1 MRVKLED
8 VCERGSSNI
17 KQSDIIK
24 MSGNY
29 EKIIDDILKI
39 QDEELKVFLVDEMKS
54 KENEYDLAKKLKLK
68 HKNFENVIEL
78 EDFVNKRI
86 INKSNIINIQ
96 YIQNGFTGYYVLFYF
111 K

>member
-1 MRVKLED
+1 
-8 VCERGSSNI
+8 
-17 KQSDIIK
+17 

-29 EKIIDDILKI
+29 EKNPKSFECDYSKIIDDILKT

-54 KENEYDLAKKLKLK
+54 KENEYDLTKKLKLK
-68 HKNFENVIEL
+68 HKTFENIIEL

-86 INKSNIINIQ
+86 INKSNVVNIQ

>member
-1 MRVKLED
+1 M
-8 VCERGSSNI
+8 G
-17 KQSDIIK
+17 
-24 MSGNY
+24 GNY
-29 EKIIDDILKI
+29 EKNPKSFECGYSKIIDDILKI
-39 QDEELKVFLVDEMKS
+39 QDEELKAFLVDETKS

-68 HKNFENVIEL
+68 HKTFENVIEL

>member
-1 MRVKLED
+1 
-8 VCERGSSNI
+8 
-17 KQSDIIK
+17 

-29 EKIIDDILKI
+29 EKIIDDILKT

-54 KENEYDLAKKLKLK
+54 KENKYDLAKKLKLK

>member
-1 MRVKLED
+1 
-8 VCERGSSNI
+8 
-17 KQSDIIK
+17 
-24 MSGNY
+24 MSGKY
-29 EKIIDDILKI
+29 EKNPKSFECDYSKIIDDILKT

-68 HKNFENVIEL
+68 HKTFENIIEL

-86 INKSNIINIQ
+86 INKSNVVNIQ

>member
-1 MRVKLED
+1 
-8 VCERGSSNI
+8 
-17 KQSDIIK
+17 

-54 KENEYDLAKKLKLK
+54 KENEYDLAKKLKIK
-68 HKNFENVIEL
+68 HKNFENDIEL

>member
-1 MRVKLED
+1 
-8 VCERGSSNI
+8 
-17 KQSDIIK
+17 

-29 EKIIDDILKI
+29 EKIIDDILKT

-86 INKSNIINIQ
+86 INKSNINKIQ
-96 YIQNGFTGYYVLFYF
+96 YIQNRFKGYYLLFYF